1 MAISPQAQRILDA
14 YATTVG
20 GRRDPRYTNVI
31 DAIQNSPSL
40 EAAFNKAAREG
51 TLIALRLDQA
61 GMARN
66 GMGGAYY
73 PDPGGGTIALRDTR
87 DPYALVFTLA
97 HEVQHAN
104 HSRQKAT
111 EYEQI
116 IQSMEGGRLPLEE
129 SIAAYRRGSELLKH
143 CQQQL
148 GDAERKIQ
156 ILENG
161 ALRDF
166 DTRLGDAS

>member
-1 MAISPQAQRILDA
+1 M
-14 YATTVG
+14 
-20 GRRDPRYTNVI
+20 PRSN
-31 DAIQNSPSL
+31 P
-40 EAAFNKAAREG
+40 AAPVDHGVSHTPAPTANELKFE
-51 TLIALRLDQA
+51 TALAEL
-61 GMARN
+61 
-66 GMGGAYY
+66 
-73 PDPGGGTIALRDTR
+73 
-87 DPYALVFTLA
+87 
-97 HEVQHAN
+97 
-104 HSRQKAT
+104 
-111 EYEQI
+111 EQI